1 MTVPIQMFI
10 GVNRYWYL
18 TLYELKLDILI
29 HKGFK
34 QMPFT
39 NIQRKVIV
47 PMDPLTIPENVITEL
62 SKESF
67 NDLLKTN
74 QGLLIIKLGA
84 EWCGPCKKIDPT
96 VYEWFSKL
104 SLKQNVKCAII
115 DIDESF
121 EHAQEFGIRGV
132 PTLVMLDGNTEIKR
146 KSGMM
151 TKSELEARL
160 ND

>member
-1 MTVPIQMFI
+1 
-10 GVNRYWYL
+10 
-18 TLYELKLDILI
+18 
-29 HKGFK
+29 
-34 QMPFT
+34 MPFT

-47 PMDPLTIPENVITEL
+47 LMDSLTIPENVITEL
-62 SKESF
+62 SKDSF

-115 DIDESF
+115 DIDECF
-121 EHAQEFGIRGV
+121 DIYVFLKGKKVVNGV
-132 PTLVMLDGNTEIKR
+132 PVILCYFKGNLTWIPDKVVVGGDI
-146 KSGMM
+146 SQVNIFLQQCF
-151 TKSELEARL
+151 ELSNR
-160 ND
+160 